1 MEDQPFQNWAQLV
14 RDIHQAMTIIL
25 GYKIQY
31 SCNQLLQLCSHHASD
46 LTINMITVVWEKF
59 NGGNFHVKKF
69 RVKIFS
75 SPQVADE
82 IFSTVNNYS
91 VEIFP
96 TCFTCVI
103 RA

>member
-1 MEDQPFQNWAQLV
+1 M
-14 RDIHQAMTIIL
+14 
-25 GYKIQY
+25 Y
-31 SCNQLLQLCSHHASD
+31 
-46 LTINMITVVWEKF
+46 TVVWEKF

-75 SPQVADE
+75 LSSVVDK

-96 TCFTCVI
+96 TRFTCVI

>member
-1 MEDQPFQNWAQLV
+1 MNHF
-14 RDIHQAMTIIL
+14 TITASRRCCDYL
-25 GYKIQY
+25 CQV
-31 SCNQLLQLCSHHASD
+31 SQTFLCN
-46 LTINMITVVWEKF
+46 TVDWEKF

-75 SPQVADE
+75 SSRVADE

-96 TCFTCVI
+96 TRFTCVI

>member
-1 MEDQPFQNWAQLV
+1 M
-14 RDIHQAMTIIL
+14 
-25 GYKIQY
+25 
-31 SCNQLLQLCSHHASD
+31 
-46 LTINMITVVWEKF
+46 
-59 NGGNFHVKKF
+59 KKF

-75 SPQVADE
+75 SSRVADE

-96 TCFTCVI
+96 TRFACVI